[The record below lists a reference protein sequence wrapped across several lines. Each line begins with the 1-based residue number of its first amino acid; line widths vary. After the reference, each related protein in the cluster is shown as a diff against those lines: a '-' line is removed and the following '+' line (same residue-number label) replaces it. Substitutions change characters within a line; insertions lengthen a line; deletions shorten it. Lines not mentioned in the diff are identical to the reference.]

1 MDRRTW
7 NCSADVDRGE
17 PQPGLGKPIEA
28 GSGRATFRLSHVG
41 KPNHLGD
48 YLRARRA
55 RVTPAEVG
63 LVSGPRRR
71 LTGLR
76 RDELAMLAGISSEYL
91 QRLEQGRDRHPSAE
105 VLDSIALALRMDAKA
120 TAHLHQLA
128 RSASRLHRA
137 AQEHVSTAVAELIDQ
152 FPMPAVVVSR
162 CQDVLAANPI
172 ARALCP
178 GFEVGQNLLR
188 WRFLDPAAKQVYPDW
203 DESTAL
209 AVRGLR
215 QGSADDPDDP
225 RLRALISELSSASQ
239 RFKQLWEQ
247 ADVGYP
253 KGISHMRHP
262 EVGDLYLTRTQ
273 LYLTQSPGQYIITLH
288 AQANSTSSHALE
300 KLRASL
306 PNNSLPDR

>member
-1 MDRRTW
+1 MSIVSSRSQGWVNRLRLVAAGRPLGLVTW
-7 NCSADVDRGE
+7 AGPTTWAIISAHG
-17 PQPGLGKPIEA
+17 
-28 GSGRATFRLSHVG
+28 
-41 KPNHLGD
+41 
-48 YLRARRA
+48 A

-63 LVSGPRRR
+63 LVPGPRRR
-71 LTGLR
+71 LAGLR

-105 VLDSIALALRMDAKA
+105 VLDSIARALRMDAKA

-137 AQEHVSTAVAELIDQ
+137 AQEHVSAAVAELIDQ

-172 ARALCP
+172 AQALCP
-178 GFEVGQNLLR
+178 GFEVGQNLSR

-288 AQANSTSSHALE
+288 AQANSTSAQAID

-306 PNNSLPDR
+306 PNDSMPDR

>member
-7 NCSADVDRGE
+7 HCSADVDRVE
-17 PQPGLGKPIEA
+17 PQPGLGKPVE
-28 GSGRATFRLSHVG
+28 GRSGRETFRLGHVG
-41 KPNHLGD
+41 EANHLGE

-63 LVSGPRRR
+63 LVPGPRRR
-71 LTGLR
+71 LAGLR

-91 QRLEQGRDRHPSAE
+91 ERLEQGRDRHPSAE
-105 VLDSIALALRMDAKA
+105 VLNSIARALRMDAKA

-128 RSASRLHRA
+128 HSASRPHRA
-137 AQEHVSTAVAELIDQ
+137 ALEHVSAAIAELIDQ
-152 FPMPAVVVSR
+152 FPMPAVVVNR
-162 CQDVLAANPI
+162 YQDVLAANPI
-172 ARALCP
+172 ARALSP
-178 GFEVGQNLLR
+178 GFEVGQNLSR
-188 WRFLDPAAKQVYPDW
+188 WRFLDPASKQVFPDW
-203 DESTAL
+203 DEATAL

-225 RLRALISELSSASQ
+225 RLRALISELFSASE

-253 KGISHMRHP
+253 KGISHLRHP
-262 EVGDLYLTRTQ
+262 AVGDVYLTRTQ
-273 LYLTQSPGQYIITLH
+273 LDLANSPGQYIITLH
-288 AQANSTSSHALE
+288 APANSTSAHALD

-306 PNNSLPDR
+306 PNSSVPDR